1 MNCYYCGT
9 LLEDGQTVCSRCKKE
24 NKEIVIDFD
33 ALDLVNRIPRVEP
46 KPVEPKP
53 VEVKPVEVNPVE
65 VKPVEVK
72 PVEVKPVEAEAEK
85 TIIQPQ
91 NESLPAEK
99 ETPPVEKEEAA
110 FEKPRETEKQSKTE
124 KQKAPASKTPKK
136 VVVKIK
142 PKNKH

>member
-46 KPVEPKP
+46 KPVE
-53 VEVKPVEVNPVE
+53 
-65 VKPVEVK
+65 VK

-85 TIIQPQ
+85 TIIQSQ
-91 NESLPAEK
+91 KESLPAEK

-110 FEKPRETEKQSKTE
+110 FEKPKETEKQSKTE

>member
-24 NKEIVIDFD
+24 NKEINIDFD
-33 ALDLVNRIPRVEP
+33 ALDLVNRIPRVEQ
-46 KPVEPKP
+46 KP
-53 VEVKPVEVNPVE
+53 VEVKPVEV
-65 VKPVEVK
+65 
-72 PVEVKPVEAEAEK
+72 EAEK
-85 TIIQPQ
+85 TVVQPL

-99 ETPPVEKEEAA
+99 EASPVEKEEAVSD
-110 FEKPRETEKQSKTE
+110 KSKETKKQVKDE
-124 KQKAPASKTPKK
+124 KQKASASKTPKK

>member
-33 ALDLVNRIPRVEP
+33 VLDLVNKIPRAEP
-46 KPVEPKP
+46 KPS
-53 VEVKPVEVNPVE
+53 EVKPIE
-65 VKPVEVK
+65 VKPIEVK
-72 PVEVKPVEAEAEK
+72 PVEVKPVEAEAKK
-85 TIIQPQ
+85 TVVQPQ
-91 NESLPAEK
+91 NESLPADK

-110 FEKPRETEKQSKTE
+110 FEKPRETEKQAKGE

>member
-46 KPVEPKP
+46 KPVE
-53 VEVKPVEVNPVE
+53 
-65 VKPVEVK
+65 VK

-85 TIIQPQ
+85 TIIQSQ
-91 NESLPAEK
+91 KESLPAEK

-110 FEKPRETEKQSKTE
+110 FEKPRETEKQAKGE

>member
-46 KPVEPKP
+46 KPVE
-53 VEVKPVEVNPVE
+53 VKPVEVNPVE
-65 VKPVEVK
+65 VKPVEV
-72 PVEVKPVEAEAEK
+72 EAEK
-85 TIIQPQ
+85 TVVQPL

-99 ETPPVEKEEAA
+99 EASPVEKEEAVSD
-110 FEKPRETEKQSKTE
+110 KSKETKKQVKDE
-124 KQKAPASKTPKK
+124 KQKASASKTPKK

>member
-9 LLEDGQTVCSRCKKE
+9 LLEDSQTVCSRCKKE
-24 NKEIVIDFD
+24 NKEIVIDFG

-53 VEVKPVEVNPVE
+53 VEVKPVEV
-65 VKPVEVK
+65 KPVEVK
-72 PVEVKPVEAEAEK
+72 PVEVEAEKPVEV
-85 TIIQPQ
+85 QPQ

-110 FEKPRETEKQSKTE
+110 FEKPRETEKQAKGE
-124 KQKAPASKTPKK
+124 KQKAHASKSPKK

>member
-46 KPVEPKP
+46 KPVE
-53 VEVKPVEVNPVE
+53 VKPI
-65 VKPVEVK
+65 EVK
-72 PVEVKPVEAEAEK
+72 PVEVKPVEAEAKK
-85 TIIQPQ
+85 TVVQPQ

-110 FEKPRETEKQSKTE
+110 FEKPRETEKQAKGE
-124 KQKAPASKTPKK
+124 KQKASASKTPKK

>member
-1 MNCYYCGT
+1 MYCYYCGT

-33 ALDLVNRIPRVEP
+33 ALDLVNKIPRAEP
-46 KPVEPKP
+46 
-53 VEVKPVEVNPVE
+53 
-65 VKPVEVK
+65 K

-85 TIIQPQ
+85 AVVQPQ

-110 FEKPRETEKQSKTE
+110 FEKPRETEKQAKGE

>member
-1 MNCYYCGT
+1 MKMNCYYCGT

-33 ALDLVNRIPRVEP
+33 ALDLVNKIPRA
-46 KPVEPKP
+46 EPKP

-65 VKPVEVK
+65 VKPVEV
-72 PVEVKPVEAEAEK
+72 EAEK
-85 TIIQPQ
+85 TVVQPQ

-110 FEKPRETEKQSKTE
+110 FEKPRETEKQAKNE

>member
-33 ALDLVNRIPRVEP
+33 ALDLVNKIPRA
-46 KPVEPKP
+46 EPKP

-65 VKPVEVK
+65 VKPVEV
-72 PVEVKPVEAEAEK
+72 EAEK
-85 TIIQPQ
+85 TVVQPQ